1 MKVVL
6 RVAAETSLLVQQKI
20 NTSQSFEQ
28 KTTLE
33 MFSCKI
39 IAVFKDPRLSRKN
52 CTLVSQN
59 RIIISFELAFFLFSA
74 SNSFRCTCCLGTN
87 TYKKNTLGQVFS
99 GTTTSVIR
107 ECQEEH

>member
-33 MFSCKI
+33 MFSCKK

-52 CTLVSQN
+52 
-59 RIIISFELAFFLFSA
+59 
-74 SNSFRCTCCLGTN
+74 
-87 TYKKNTLGQVFS
+87 
-99 GTTTSVIR
+99 
-107 ECQEEH
+107 